1 MDWLGSGKRVCG
13 HIYHLCTCEVYCNKK
28 NIPPSASA
36 PAFYPHLC
44 SICPCCRHPGGRVGD
59 AAGWTEIHGAG
70 HDHQLPRLPVPA
82 DETGEHDP

>member
-1 MDWLGSGKRVCG
+1 MNWLECAV
-13 HIYHLCTCEVYCNKK
+13 IYVTCAHVEFIAIKTG
-28 NIPPSASA
+28 IPPSASA